1 MMYITQKEV
10 EKILDIMVEFPEA
23 NSYRLEVE
31 NSNGIGDIVSLTMDM
46 KLNDRKTKVTIE
58 IRGVEDW

>member
-23 NSYRLEVE
+23 NSYRLEVDSSSE
-31 NSNGIGDIVSLTMDM
+31 IGDIVSLTMDM
-46 KLNDRKTKVTIE
+46 KLNERKTKVTIE